1 MTASAG
7 GLPRRLRRLAM
18 FGVGLA
24 RDVASSWILVS
35 WLEFVESGEIDM
47 GIKSRT
53 AARRKR
59 LVAYRA
65 GNFKDAEQ
73 WDLRFWQKQT
83 PEMRLSALV
92 AIRDDVAKV
101 AKARRKL
108 GARS

>member
-1 MTASAG
+1 MVLLHLNARVLEGSPVSRGG
-7 GLPRRLRRLAM
+7 GLPRRLRLLAM

-73 WDLRFWQKQT
+73 WDLR
-83 PEMRLSALV
+83 L

>member
-1 MTASAG
+1 MHCAG
-7 GLPRRLRRLAM
+7 GLQRRLRLPM
-18 FGVGLA
+18 SGIGLV

-35 WLEFVESGEIDM
+35 CLEFTEGGEMDM

-53 AARRKR
+53 AERRKR

-73 WDLRFWQKQT
+73 WDLRFWQQQT

-92 AIRDDVAKV
+92 AIREDVAKV
-101 AKARRKL
+101 EKARRRS
-108 GARS
+108 GAR

>member
-1 MTASAG
+1 VLGDCRGRSRA
-7 GLPRRLRRLAM
+7 LVM
-18 FGVGLA
+18 FGIGLA

-35 WLEFVESGEIDM
+35 CLELAASGEMDM
-47 GIKSRT
+47 GIKRRT
-53 AARRKR
+53 RERRKR

-73 WDLRFWQKQT
+73 WDLRFWQNQT

-101 AKARRKL
+101 EKARRKS